1 RNAKTHSSKVVK
13 VSVAGKSMICH
24 VAICLH
30 GSKLA
35 KCEPS
40 RIGDRDFFALSSR
53 HQVDSLWY
61 RGWEMSDRRDHG
73 TGYRFSVTLLRRH
86 TVYLPAP
93 VDRNRNRDAIRGI
106 HPGTG

>member
-1 RNAKTHSSKVVK
+1 
-13 VSVAGKSMICH
+13 MICH
-24 VAICLH
+24 VANVCAAP
-30 GSKLA
+30 SWQNA
-35 KCEPS
+35 EPF

-53 HQVDSLWY
+53 HQVDSLGY

-106 HPGTG
+106 HPRRVKKFI